1 MRTGD
6 GLTGREREER
16 TKMRGISK
24 WSGLALVAGL
34 AVSSQA
40 VAADEPNLN
49 ADPGSASSF
58 GQAGQM
64 VIGQDLS
71 GFLGYNTASEVF
83 AIRLEPSADYF
94 LQQNLS
100 VGASAL
106 VGLAFGDSTA
116 VGLGVMARLGYA
128 LPLNERV
135 SIWPKV
141 GFGIDFTHVTGGSDV
156 SFVLDVNAP
165 ILFHVTPHFFV
176 GAGPQVR
183 ALISDGIGSLGSDQG
198 YFSGADVTLGISTT
212 VGGYF

>member
-1 MRTGD
+1 
-6 GLTGREREER
+6 
-16 TKMRGISK
+16 MRGNNK
-24 WSGLALVAGL
+24 WTGLALVAGL

-49 ADPGSASSF
+49 SDPGKSSEF
-58 GQAGQM
+58 GQESQV
-64 VIGQDLS
+64 VISQELN

-83 AIRLEPSADYF
+83 LVRLEPSADYF

-106 VGLAFGDSTA
+106 VAFGFGDSTV
-116 VGLGVMARLGYA
+116 VGLGVLGRVGYH

-135 SIWPKV
+135 SLWPKV
-141 GFGIDFTHVTGGSDV
+141 GFGVQFAHVPNASDV
-156 SFVLDVNAP
+156 NFVLDFNAP
-165 ILFHVTPHFFV
+165 ILFHVSPHFFV

-183 ALISDGIGSLGSDQG
+183 AVISQSVGSLGSEQG
-198 YFSGADVTLGISTT
+198 NFSGNDVTIGITTT

>member
-1 MRTGD
+1 
-6 GLTGREREER
+6 
-16 TKMRGISK
+16 MRGNSK
-24 WSGLALVAGL
+24 WTGLALVAGL

-49 ADPGSASSF
+49 SDPGKASDF
-58 GQAGQM
+58 GQASQV
-64 VIGQDLS
+64 VISQELN

-83 AIRLEPSADYF
+83 LIRLEPSADYF

-106 VGLAFGDSTA
+106 VAFGFGDSTV
-116 VGLGVMARLGYA
+116 VGLGVLGRVGYH

-135 SIWPKV
+135 SFWPKA
-141 GFGIDFTHVTGGSDV
+141 GFGVQFAHVPNSSDV
-156 SFVLDVNAP
+156 NFILDFNAP
-165 ILFHVTPHFFV
+165 ILFHVSPHFFV

-183 ALISDGIGSLGSDQG
+183 ALISQDVGSLGSEQG
-198 YFSGADVTLGISTT
+198 NFSGNDVTIGITTT